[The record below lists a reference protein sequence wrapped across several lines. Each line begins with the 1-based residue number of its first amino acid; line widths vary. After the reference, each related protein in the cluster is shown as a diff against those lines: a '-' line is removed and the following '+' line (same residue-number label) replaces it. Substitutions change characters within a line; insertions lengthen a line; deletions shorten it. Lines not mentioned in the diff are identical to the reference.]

1 MTSSE
6 IRQAYLDFMKTK
18 GHHIVDS
25 APMVVKNDPTLMFT
39 NAGMNQFKDLFLG
52 NAAIRYSRIAN
63 SQKCLRVSGKH
74 NDLEEVGVDTYHH
87 TMFEMLGNWSFGD
100 YFKKEAIEW
109 AWELLTKVYGLKPE
123 QLYVTIFG
131 GDAEDGLAEDTEA
144 KDIWS
149 KIVPMERIIACDKKD
164 NFWEMGDTGPCGPCS
179 EIHIDLRSNEERKK
193 LDGATLVNKDDPR
206 VMEIWNLVFMEFNRK
221 ADGSLNSLPAKHIDT
236 GMGFERITAALQ
248 GKTSNYDTDIF
259 QPSIQALEKRT
270 GKAYS
275 GSDEKSDVAMRVIA
289 DHLRAVSFSIADGQL
304 PSNTGA
310 GYVIRRIL
318 RRAIRY
324 AYSFLDQREPF
335 IYELVGVLVA
345 EMGGHFKELAAQED
359 LITRVV
365 KEEEGSFLRTLSK
378 GIDRLETITS
388 DSKGMVQGDKI
399 FELYDTFGFPVD
411 LTALILREKGLDMD
425 EEGFKAHLEQQK
437 ARSREDAASATGDWE
452 VLMEDEVEEFVG
464 YDRLESEVNVT
475 RCRKVEQ
482 KGKEIYQLV
491 LDHTP
496 FYPEGGGQVGDSG
509 SLIFDGGEEVRIFD
523 TKKENNLILHF
534 TKNLPKNIRT
544 AAVAKVDIPKRRAT
558 ERNHSV
564 THLLHKALREILG
577 SHVQQKGSLVH
588 PDYLRFDFA
597 HFSKV
602 ESEQLREVEVRV
614 NELIRQ
620 DDALDENR
628 NAPIKEAMEQGAM
641 ALFGEKYGDVVRTI
655 RFGESVEL
663 CGGTHVSSTGKI
675 GWFKITSEA
684 AVASGIRRIEARTAS
699 KAMEAIYSDL
709 DILSELRGSLNNSS
723 DPLKAI
729 NDLLEERQAMG
740 KQLESM
746 EAEKLKSLFT
756 DLLKEVEEL
765 DGIKTLIKEVDV
777 DGKGLKDLIFRLKD
791 SDPKLICVL
800 ASSKGEKV
808 NLAIGIGA
816 ELLKAKKWNAGAL
829 ISDWA
834 KEIDGGGGGQAFYA
848 SAGGKKA
855 AGIPTALSKA
865 REFIK
870 SS

>member
-1 MTSSE
+1 
-6 IRQAYLDFMKTK
+6 
-18 GHHIVDS
+18 
-25 APMVVKNDPTLMFT
+25 VK
-39 NAGMNQFKDLFLG
+39 
-52 NAAIRYSRIAN
+52 
-63 SQKCLRVSGKH
+63 
-74 NDLEEVGVDTYHH
+74 
-87 TMFEMLGNWSFGD
+87 
-100 YFKKEAIEW
+100 
-109 AWELLTKVYGLKPE
+109 
-123 QLYVTIFG
+123 
-131 GDAEDGLAEDTEA
+131 
-144 KDIWS
+144 
-149 KIVPMERIIACDKKD
+149 
-164 NFWEMGDTGPCGPCS
+164 
-179 EIHIDLRSNEERKK
+179 
-193 LDGATLVNKDDPR
+193 
-206 VMEIWNLVFMEFNRK
+206 
-221 ADGSLNSLPAKHIDT
+221 
-236 GMGFERITAALQ
+236 
-248 GKTSNYDTDIF
+248 
-259 QPSIQALEKRT
+259 
-270 GKAYS
+270 
-275 GSDEKSDVAMRVIA
+275 
-289 DHLRAVSFSIADGQL
+289 
-304 PSNTGA
+304 
-310 GYVIRRIL
+310 
-318 RRAIRY
+318 
-324 AYSFLDQREPF
+324 
-335 IYELVGVLVA
+335 
-345 EMGGHFKELAAQED
+345 
-359 LITRVV
+359 
-365 KEEEGSFLRTLSK
+365 
-378 GIDRLETITS
+378 
-388 DSKGMVQGDKI
+388 
-399 FELYDTFGFPVD
+399 
-411 LTALILREKGLDMD
+411 
-425 EEGFKAHLEQQK
+425 
-437 ARSREDAASATGDWE
+437 
-452 VLMEDEVEEFVG
+452 
-464 YDRLESEVNVT
+464 VT

-800 ASSKGEKV
+800 ASSQGEKV